1 MRLPIL
7 PCLFLTAAA
16 ASGADTVVEDFAPD
30 AARKPIVFQDADH
43 GTATIAIASAPGSE
57 QGQALV
63 VEWHDWRKG
72 YIDWSFGRLSALPD
86 LVGGSGT
93 LSVRV
98 HLPERTTLRSAALR
112 LVDAGGEV
120 YQWPAA
126 GDLGGT
132 GWRTLVVAVS
142 PTTSS
147 GHWGGDGN
155 GKIDLPLRL
164 QGFAITPQAIE
175 PSGGGVALGAITSA
189 GNP

>member
-7 PCLFLTAAA
+7 PCLFLIAAA
-16 ASGADTVVEDFAPD
+16 ATGAETVVEDFATD
-30 AARKPIVFQDADH
+30 AARKPMVFQDADH

-57 QGQALV
+57 KGQVLL
-63 VEWHDWRKG
+63 VEWRDWRKS
-72 YIDWSFGRLSALPD
+72 YVDWSFGRLTALPD
-86 LVGGSGT
+86 LAGGSGT
-93 LSVRV
+93 ISVRV
-98 HLPERTTLRSAALR
+98 YLPERTTLRSASLR
-112 LVDAGGEV
+112 LLDAGGEV

-155 GKIDLPLRL
+155 GKVDLPLRL
-164 QGFAITPQAIE
+164 QGFAIMPSATE
-175 PSGGGVALGAITSA
+175 PSAGGIALGAIATA